1 MLVFFDVILRVLSLS
16 KEEGINANV
25 YCKSIYSI
33 IDKGKDRMHTILFT
47 FFHCGC
53 GYLFH
58 FHHSMRME
66 KNS

>member
-16 KEEGINANV
+16 KEEGMDANV

-47 FFHCGC
+47 FFT
-53 GYLFH
+53 
-58 FHHSMRME
+58 
-66 KNS
+66 

>member
-33 IDKGKDRMHTILFT
+33 IDKGKDRMHTIVKLRQ
-47 FFHCGC
+47 GS
-53 GYLFH
+53 GKDRQGMAVKAKGL
-58 FHHSMRME
+58 
-66 KNS
+66 KA